1 MKNFVE
7 LIDRAAKD
15 PDFLTGILSP
25 DQLKTV
31 LGMPNASEREIAAA
45 LSARISHAHSGKQ

>member
-1 MKNFVE
+1 MKNFVD

-15 PDFLTGILSP
+15 PDFLSGILSP

-31 LGMPNASEREIAAA
+31 LGMPNASEREIAET

>member
-25 DQLKTV
+25 DQLKNV
-31 LGMPNASEREIAAA
+31 LGMPNASEREIAEA

>member
-1 MKNFVE
+1 MKDFVE

-15 PDFLTGILSP
+15 PDFLSGILSP
-25 DQLKTV
+25 DQLKAV
-31 LGMPNASEREIAAA
+31 LGMPNASEREIAEA